1 MADTAS
7 LIVRVSSTGVDKTT
21 SQLNGLTKAAGAAAA
36 AVVSLETAKQVFSAL
51 VDSQRNFDKLNSG
64 LITMTGSA
72 ENAAKAFSVLQ
83 QFAKETPYGLNQAVE
98 GFTKLVA
105 LGLNPSKEALIS
117 YGNTAAAM
125 GKDLNQMIE
134 AVADASTFEFERL
147 KEFGIKSS
155 QQADTVSFTF
165 RGVTTT
171 VKKNS
176 EEIQKYLLNI
186 GNTDF
191 AGAMETRS
199 KTLDG
204 QLSSLADSFDG
215 LVLAVAQSG
224 FGDAVGEQAAKAED
238 AISALTDAIAS
249 NEIAATLQDWVTL
262 FNESFKFISDAL
274 NDLAYDTED
283 KSVDMSDSLGTI
295 PDAIREWL
303 PDIQQTFH
311 EVIAWFQRIDDYAVA
326 LGQTLADVFDPSKT
340 AALTFKN
347 LTAEADAAYAA
358 SIKRAEAESQA
369 ITNRSKQRKKEI
381 EEQRKQYD
389 ERKKQ
394 EIDLA
399 SLVNK
404 KGGTGGAGNTNDKDA
419 KAAAK
424 KAEQLRKQAQ
434 DYLDTLARQ
443 NNDELKAIDAQEQQ
457 KLKEAAKYRKEG
469 ALTAEEYEK
478 AKTAIVLQYGQK
490 RQDALDKE
498 LAEEQKKLQQGVAV
512 LASIDPIA
520 NLQLERQK
528 RLAVIEEYEAQ
539 ENSVHEVAL
548 QARAELDK
556 QYNDGLA
563 AAAEERF
570 RNQSEW
576 NNMLMDS
583 LDAVGTSASSSIVG
597 LINGTQ
603 TASEAMANL
612 GNAILSS
619 VVSGLTQMG
628 VEYLKNMIIGQ
639 TASAATIATASA
651 TGAAIAAAYAPAA
664 AMASLASF
672 GANSAPAM
680 AGITT
685 TVASTQALALTGF
698 REQGGQMNAGGSYL
712 VGERGPEIIKMA
724 GAGRAVN
731 ASQTRQQ
738 LNGNNSGNS
747 GPSNVTIV
755 NNTSS
760 QIGNVSTEQ
769 DDEGRLRIIIEEQ
782 VAASLQN
789 SNSKISKARKAT
801 RNAPGF
807 K

>member
-224 FGDAVGEQAAKAED
+224 FGAAVGEQAATAED
-238 AISALTDAIAS
+238 AITELTDAIAS
-249 NEIAATLQDWVTL
+249 NEIVATLQDWVTL

-283 KSVDMSDSLGTI
+283 KSVDMSDSLGAI

-303 PDIQQTFH
+303 PEI
-311 EVIAWFQRIDDYAVA
+311 QRIAKDMYVEFQAIDM
-326 LGQTLADVFDPSKT
+326 Q
-340 AALTFKN
+340 AALLAQSIKAAFTPGETAEGTYAAGQAAIQFFKDTERAKN
-347 LTAEADAAYAA
+347 KAEADG
-358 SIKRAEAESQA
+358 
-369 ITNRSKQRKKEI
+369 ITQRSKQRKKET
-381 EEQRKQYD
+381 EEQRKQYN

-399 SLVNK
+399 SLVNG
-404 KGGTGGAGNTNDKDA
+404 KGGTGGTGNTNDKDA

-443 NNDELKAIDAQEQQ
+443 NNDELKAINAQEQQ
-457 KLKEAAKYRKEG
+457 KLAKAKEFYSQG
-469 ALTAEEYEK
+469 ALSLKEYEQ
-478 AKTAIVLQYGQK
+478 AKTAIVLEAGQK
-490 RQDALDKE
+490 RQDELDK
-498 LAEEQKKLQQGVAV
+498 
-512 LASIDPIA
+512 
-520 NLQLERQK
+520 RQK
-528 RLAVIEEYEAQ
+528 EAQ
-539 ENSVHEVAL
+539 EKQQKGDDFMAQIMGQNATELELLDIQEQQKLAVA
-548 QARAELDK
+548 DK
-556 QYNDGLA
+556 YREQ
-563 AAAEERF
+563 
-570 RNQSEW
+570 
-576 NNMLMDS
+576 
-583 LDAVGTSASSSIVG
+583 G
-597 LINGTQ
+597 LINEEQ
-603 TASEAMANL
+603 YQAAL
-612 GNAILSS
+612 NAINEQYATKRADALGSS
-619 VVSGLTQMG
+619 FGDMAANA
-628 VEYLKNMIIGQ
+628 K
-639 TASAATIATASA
+639 TAFGEASTAYKAFAIAQATIATYTSA
-651 TGAAIAAAYAPAA
+651 IEAYKSTAAIPVVGPFLAPVAAATAVAA
-664 AMASLASF
+664 GLANI
-672 GANSAPAM
+672 AKIRSA
-680 AGITT
+680 
-685 TVASTQALALTGF
+685 
-698 REQGGQMNAGGSYL
+698 REQGGQLSAGQMSTIA
-712 VGERGPEIIKMA
+712 ERGKPEVIMPA
-724 GAGRAVN
+724 GASRVRTA
-731 ASQTRQQ
+731 QQ
-738 LNGNNSGNS
+738 MKEIMGQNGGQSG
-747 GPSNVTIV
+747 GDNVTIV
-755 NNTSS
+755 NNTTGRVDSA
-760 QIGNVSTEQ
+760 VTER
-769 DDEGRLRIIIEEQ
+769 DDEGRLRIIISET
-782 VAASLQN
+782 VASQLQDNN
-789 SNSKISKARKAT
+789 SPISKARRST
-801 RNAPGF
+801 RGQPGY
-807 K
+807 

>member
-224 FGDAVGEQAAKAED
+224 FGDAVGEQAATAED
-238 AISALTDAIAS
+238 AITALTDAIAS
-249 NEIAATLQDWVTL
+249 NEISATLQDWVTL

-274 NDLAYDTED
+274 NDLAFDTED
-283 KSVDMSDSLGTI
+283 KSVDMSDSLGDI

-340 AALTFKN
+340 SALTFKK
-347 LTAEADAAYAA
+347 LTAEADAAYDA

-369 ITNRSKQRKKEI
+369 ITDRSKQRKKEI

-404 KGGTGGAGNTNDKDA
+404 KGGTGGAGNTDDKAA

-424 KAEQLRKQAQ
+424 KAEQLRNQAQ

-457 KLKEAAKYRKEG
+457 KLAKAKEFYSQG
-469 ALTAEEYEK
+469 ALSLKEYEQ
-478 AKTAIVLQYGQK
+478 AKTAIVLEAGQK
-490 RQDALDKE
+490 RQDELDK
-498 LAEEQKKLQQGVAV
+498 
-512 LASIDPIA
+512 
-520 NLQLERQK
+520 RQK
-528 RLAVIEEYEAQ
+528 EAQ
-539 ENSVHEVAL
+539 EKQQKGDDFMAQIMGQNATELELLDIQEQQKLAVADKYREQGL
-548 QARAELDK
+548 ISEK
-556 QYNDGLA
+556 QYQA
-563 AAAEERF
+563 A
-570 RNQSEW
+570 
-576 NNMLMDS
+576 L
-583 LDAVGTSASSSIVG
+583 
-597 LINGTQ
+597 
-603 TASEAMANL
+603 
-612 GNAILSS
+612 NAINEQYATKRADATATAFGNMASNIGSALGEA
-619 VVSGLTQMG
+619 SGAYKAFAIVQ
-628 VEYLKNMIIGQ
+628 
-639 TASAATIATASA
+639 ATIATY
-651 TGAAIAAAYAPAA
+651 TAAIEAYKSTAAIPVVGPFLAPVAAAAA
-664 AMASLASF
+664 VGAGMAQI
-672 GANSAPAM
+672 SAIRSA
-680 AGITT
+680 
-685 TVASTQALALTGF
+685 
-698 REQGGQMNAGGSYL
+698 REQGGQLSAGQASTIA
-712 VGERGPEIIKMA
+712 ERGKPEVIMPA
-724 GAGRAVN
+724 GASRVRTA
-731 ASQTRQQ
+731 QQ
-738 LNGNNSGNS
+738 MKEIMGQNGSSS

>member
-224 FGDAVGEQAAKAED
+224 FGDAVGEQAAMAED
-238 AISALTDAIAS
+238 AVTALTDAIAS
-249 NEIAATLQDWVTL
+249 NEIAATLQDWATL

-283 KSVDMSDSLGTI
+283 KSADMSDSLGTI

-404 KGGTGGAGNTNDKDA
+404 KGGTGGAGTTDDKAA

-424 KAEQLRKQAQ
+424 KAEQLRNQAQ

-457 KLKEAAKYRKEG
+457 KLAKAKEFYSQG
-469 ALTAEEYEK
+469 ALSLKEYEQ
-478 AKTAIVLQYGQK
+478 AKTAIVLEAGQK
-490 RQDALDKE
+490 RQDELDK
-498 LAEEQKKLQQGVAV
+498 
-512 LASIDPIA
+512 
-520 NLQLERQK
+520 RQK
-528 RLAVIEEYEAQ
+528 EAQ
-539 ENSVHEVAL
+539 EKQQKGDDFMAQIMGQNATELELLDIQEQQKLAVA
-548 QARAELDK
+548 DK
-556 QYNDGLA
+556 YREQ
-563 AAAEERF
+563 
-570 RNQSEW
+570 
-576 NNMLMDS
+576 
-583 LDAVGTSASSSIVG
+583 G
-597 LINGTQ
+597 LINEKQ
-603 TASEAMANL
+603 YQAAL
-612 GNAILSS
+612 NAINEQYATKRADATATAFGNMASNIGSALGEA
-619 VVSGLTQMG
+619 SGAYKAFAIVQ
-628 VEYLKNMIIGQ
+628 
-639 TASAATIATASA
+639 ATIATY
-651 TGAAIAAAYAPAA
+651 TAAIEAYKSTAAIPVVGPFLAPVAAAAA
-664 AMASLASF
+664 VGAGMAQV
-672 GANSAPAM
+672 SAIRSA
-680 AGITT
+680 
-685 TVASTQALALTGF
+685 
-698 REQGGQMNAGGSYL
+698 REQGGQLAAGQASTIA
-712 VGERGPEIIKMA
+712 ERGKPEVIMPA
-724 GAGRAVN
+724 GASRVRTA
-731 ASQTRQQ
+731 QQ
-738 LNGNNSGNS
+738 MKEIMGQNGSSS

>member
-51 VDSQRNFDKLNSG
+51 VASQRNFDKLNSG

-224 FGDAVGEQAAKAED
+224 FGDAVGAQAATAED
-238 AISALTDAIAS
+238 AITALTDAIAS

-274 NDLAYDTED
+274 NDLAYDTEN
-283 KSVDMSDSLGTI
+283 KSTDMSDSLGTI

-347 LTAEADAAYAA
+347 LTAEADAAYDA

-381 EEQRKQYD
+381 DEQRKQYD

-457 KLKEAAKYRKEG
+457 KLAKAKEFYSQG
-469 ALTAEEYEK
+469 ALSLKEYEQ
-478 AKTAIVLQYGQK
+478 AKTAIVLEAGQK
-490 RQDALDKE
+490 RQDELDK
-498 LAEEQKKLQQGVAV
+498 
-512 LASIDPIA
+512 
-520 NLQLERQK
+520 RQK
-528 RLAVIEEYEAQ
+528 EAQ
-539 ENSVHEVAL
+539 EKQQKGDDFMAQIMGQNA
-548 QARAELDK
+548 AELELLDIQEQQKLAVADK
-556 QYNDGLA
+556 YREQ
-563 AAAEERF
+563 
-570 RNQSEW
+570 
-576 NNMLMDS
+576 
-583 LDAVGTSASSSIVG
+583 G
-597 LINGTQ
+597 LINEEQ
-603 TASEAMANL
+603 YQAAL
-612 GNAILSS
+612 NAINEQYATKRADALGSS
-619 VVSGLTQMG
+619 FGDMAANA
-628 VEYLKNMIIGQ
+628 K
-639 TASAATIATASA
+639 TAFGEASTAYKAFAIAQATIATYTSA
-651 TGAAIAAAYAPAA
+651 IEAYKSTAAIPVVGPFLAPVAAATAVAA
-664 AMASLASF
+664 GLANI
-672 GANSAPAM
+672 AKIRSA
-680 AGITT
+680 
-685 TVASTQALALTGF
+685 
-698 REQGGQMNAGGSYL
+698 REQGGQLSAGQASTIA
-712 VGERGPEIIKMA
+712 ERGKPEVIMPA
-724 GAGRAVN
+724 GASRVRTA
-731 ASQTRQQ
+731 QQ
-738 LNGNNSGNS
+738 MKEIMGQNGSPSG
-747 GPSNVTIV
+747 GDNVTIV
-755 NNTSS
+755 NNTTGRVDSA
-760 QIGNVSTEQ
+760 VTER
-769 DDEGRLRIIIEEQ
+769 DDEGRLRIIISET
-782 VAASLQN
+782 VASQLQDNN
-789 SNSKISKARKAT
+789 SPISKARRST
-801 RNAPGF
+801 RGQPGY
-807 K
+807 

>member
-224 FGDAVGEQAAKAED
+224 FGDAVGEQAATAED
-238 AISALTDAIAS
+238 AITALTDAIAS
-249 NEIAATLQDWVTL
+249 NEIAATLQDWATL

-274 NDLAYDTED
+274 NDLAYDTEE
-283 KSVDMSDSLGTI
+283 KSANMSDSLGTI

-369 ITNRSKQRKKEI
+369 ITDRSKQRKKEI

-404 KGGTGGAGNTNDKDA
+404 KGGTGGTGNADDKAA

-424 KAEQLRKQAQ
+424 KAEQLRNQAQ

-457 KLKEAAKYRKEG
+457 KLAKAKEFYSQG
-469 ALTAEEYEK
+469 ALSLKEYEQ
-478 AKTAIVLQYGQK
+478 AKTAIVLEAGQK
-490 RQDALDKE
+490 RQDELDK
-498 LAEEQKKLQQGVAV
+498 
-512 LASIDPIA
+512 
-520 NLQLERQK
+520 RQK
-528 RLAVIEEYEAQ
+528 EAQ
-539 ENSVHEVAL
+539 EKQQKGDDFMAQIMGQNATELELLDIQEQQKLAVADKYREQGL
-548 QARAELDK
+548 ISEK
-556 QYNDGLA
+556 QYQA
-563 AAAEERF
+563 A
-570 RNQSEW
+570 
-576 NNMLMDS
+576 L
-583 LDAVGTSASSSIVG
+583 
-597 LINGTQ
+597 
-603 TASEAMANL
+603 
-612 GNAILSS
+612 NAINEQYATKRADATATAFGNMASNIGSALGEA
-619 VVSGLTQMG
+619 SGAYKAFAIVQ
-628 VEYLKNMIIGQ
+628 
-639 TASAATIATASA
+639 ATIATYTAALEAYKS
-651 TGAAIAAAYAPAA
+651 TAAIPVVGPFLAPVAAAAA
-664 AMASLASF
+664 VGAGMAQI
-672 GANSAPAM
+672 SAIRSA
-680 AGITT
+680 
-685 TVASTQALALTGF
+685 
-698 REQGGQMNAGGSYL
+698 REQGGQLSAGQASTIA
-712 VGERGPEIIKMA
+712 ERGKPEVIMPA
-724 GAGRAVN
+724 GASRVRTA
-731 ASQTRQQ
+731 QQ
-738 LNGNNSGNS
+738 MKEIMGQNGSSS

>member
-117 YGNTAAAM
+117 YGNTASAM

-224 FGDAVGEQAAKAED
+224 FGDAVGEQAATAEE
-238 AISALTDAIAS
+238 AITALTDAIAS

-283 KSVDMSDSLGTI
+283 KSADMSDSLGAI

-311 EVIAWFQRIDDYAVA
+311 EVIAWFQRIDDYAIA

-381 EEQRKQYD
+381 EEQRKQYN

-404 KGGTGGAGNTNDKDA
+404 KGGTGGTGNADDKAA
-419 KAAAK
+419 KAAAR
-424 KAEQLRKQAQ
+424 KAEQLRNQAQ

-443 NNDELKAIDAQEQQ
+443 NNDEIKAIDAQEKQ
-457 KLKEAAKYRKEG
+457 KLAKAKEFYSQG
-469 ALTAEEYEK
+469 ALSLKEYEQ
-478 AKTAIVLQYGQK
+478 AKTAIVLEAGQK
-490 RQDALDKE
+490 RQDELDK
-498 LAEEQKKLQQGVAV
+498 
-512 LASIDPIA
+512 
-520 NLQLERQK
+520 RQK
-528 RLAVIEEYEAQ
+528 EAQ
-539 ENSVHEVAL
+539 EKQQKGDDFMAQIMGQNATELELLDIQEQQKLAVADKYREQGL
-548 QARAELDK
+548 ISEK
-556 QYNDGLA
+556 QYQATL
-563 AAAEERF
+563 
-570 RNQSEW
+570 
-576 NNMLMDS
+576 
-583 LDAVGTSASSSIVG
+583 
-597 LINGTQ
+597 
-603 TASEAMANL
+603 
-612 GNAILSS
+612 NAINEQYATKRADATATAFGNMASNIGSALGEA
-619 VVSGLTQMG
+619 SGAYKAFAIVQ
-628 VEYLKNMIIGQ
+628 
-639 TASAATIATASA
+639 ATIATY
-651 TGAAIAAAYAPAA
+651 TAAIEAYKSTAAIPVVGPFLAPVAAAAA
-664 AMASLASF
+664 VGAGMAQI
-672 GANSAPAM
+672 SAIRSA
-680 AGITT
+680 
-685 TVASTQALALTGF
+685 
-698 REQGGQMNAGGSYL
+698 REQGGQLSAGQASTIA
-712 VGERGPEIIKMA
+712 ERGKPEVIMPA
-724 GAGRAVN
+724 GASRVRTA
-731 ASQTRQQ
+731 QQ
-738 LNGNNSGNS
+738 MKEIMGQNGSSS

>member
-1 MADTAS
+1 MADIAS
-7 LIVRVSSTGVDKTT
+7 LIVRVSATGVDKVT

-224 FGDAVGEQAAKAED
+224 FGAAVGEQAATAED
-238 AISALTDAIAS
+238 AITELTDAIAS
-249 NEIAATLQDWVTL
+249 NEIVATLQDWVTL

-274 NDLAYDTED
+274 NDLAYDTGD
-283 KSVDMSDSLGTI
+283 KSADMSDSLGTI

-303 PDIQQTFH
+303 PEI
-311 EVIAWFQRIDDYAVA
+311 QRIAKDMYVEFQAIDMQAA
-326 LGQTLADVFDPSKT
+326 LLAQSIKAAFTPGET
-340 AALTFKN
+340 AAGTFAAGQAAVQFFKDTERAKN
-347 LTAEADAAYAA
+347 KAEADG
-358 SIKRAEAESQA
+358 
-369 ITNRSKQRKKEI
+369 ITQRSKQRKKEI

-404 KGGTGGAGNTNDKDA
+404 KGGTGGTGNADDKAA

-424 KAEQLRKQAQ
+424 KAEQLRNQAQ

-443 NNDELKAIDAQEQQ
+443 NNDEIKAIDAQEKQ
-457 KLKEAAKYRKEG
+457 KLAKAKEFYSQG
-469 ALTAEEYEK
+469 ALSLKEYEQ
-478 AKTAIVLQYGQK
+478 AKTAIVLEAGQK
-490 RQDALDKE
+490 RQD
-498 LAEEQKKLQQGVAV
+498 
-512 LASIDPIA
+512 
-520 NLQLERQK
+520 
-528 RLAVIEEYEAQ
+528 
-539 ENSVHEVAL
+539 
-548 QARAELDK
+548 ELDK
-556 QYNDGLA
+556 RQKEAKEKQQKGDDFMAQIMGQN
-563 AAAEERF
+563 AAELE
-570 RNQSEW
+570 
-576 NNMLMDS
+576 L
-583 LDAVGTSASSSIVG
+583 LDIQEQQKLAVADKYREQG
-597 LINGTQ
+597 LINEEQ
-603 TASEAMANL
+603 YQAAL
-612 GNAILSS
+612 NAINEQYATKRAEALGSS
-619 VVSGLTQMG
+619 FGDMAANA
-628 VEYLKNMIIGQ
+628 K
-639 TASAATIATASA
+639 TAFGEASTAYKAFAIAQATIATYTSA
-651 TGAAIAAAYAPAA
+651 IEAYKSTAAIPVVGPFLAPVAAATAVAA
-664 AMASLASF
+664 GLANI
-672 GANSAPAM
+672 AKIRSA
-680 AGITT
+680 
-685 TVASTQALALTGF
+685 
-698 REQGGQMNAGGSYL
+698 REQGGQLSAGQMSTIA
-712 VGERGPEIIKMA
+712 ERGKPEVIMPA
-724 GAGRAVN
+724 GASRVRTA
-731 ASQTRQQ
+731 QQ
-738 LNGNNSGNS
+738 MKEIMGQNGGTSG
-747 GPSNVTIV
+747 GDNVTIV
-755 NNTSS
+755 NNTTGRVDSA
-760 QIGNVSTEQ
+760 VTER
-769 DDEGRLRIIIEEQ
+769 DDEGRLRIIISET
-782 VAASLQN
+782 VASQLQDNN
-789 SNSKISKARKAT
+789 SPISKARRST
-801 RNAPGF
+801 RGQPGY
-807 K
+807 

>member
-1 MADTAS
+1 MADIAS
-7 LIVRVSSTGVDKTT
+7 LIVRVSATGVDKVT

-224 FGDAVGEQAAKAED
+224 FGVAVGEQAATAED
-238 AISALTDAIAS
+238 AITELTDAIAS
-249 NEIAATLQDWVTL
+249 NEIVATLQDWVTL

-274 NDLAYDTED
+274 NDLAFDTED

-369 ITNRSKQRKKEI
+369 ITDRSRQRKKEI

-399 SLVNK
+399 GLVNK
-404 KGGTGGAGNTNDKDA
+404 KGGTGGAGNTDDKAA

-424 KAEQLRKQAQ
+424 KAEQLRNQAQ

-457 KLKEAAKYRKEG
+457 KLAKAKEFYSQG
-469 ALTAEEYEK
+469 ALSLKEYEQ
-478 AKTAIVLQYGQK
+478 AKTSIVLEAGQK
-490 RQDALDKE
+490 RQDELDK
-498 LAEEQKKLQQGVAV
+498 
-512 LASIDPIA
+512 
-520 NLQLERQK
+520 RQK
-528 RLAVIEEYEAQ
+528 EAQ
-539 ENSVHEVAL
+539 EKQQKGDDFMSQIMGQNATELELLDIQEQQKLAVA
-548 QARAELDK
+548 DK
-556 QYNDGLA
+556 YREQ
-563 AAAEERF
+563 
-570 RNQSEW
+570 
-576 NNMLMDS
+576 
-583 LDAVGTSASSSIVG
+583 G
-597 LINGTQ
+597 LINEEQ
-603 TASEAMANL
+603 YQAAL
-612 GNAILSS
+612 NAINEQYATKRADATATAFGNMASNIGSALGEA
-619 VVSGLTQMG
+619 SGAYKAFAIVQ
-628 VEYLKNMIIGQ
+628 
-639 TASAATIATASA
+639 ATIATY
-651 TGAAIAAAYAPAA
+651 TAAIEAYKSTAAIPVVGPFLAPVAAAAA
-664 AMASLASF
+664 VGAGMAQI
-672 GANSAPAM
+672 SAIRSA
-680 AGITT
+680 
-685 TVASTQALALTGF
+685 
-698 REQGGQMNAGGSYL
+698 REQGGQLSAGQASTIA
-712 VGERGPEIIKMA
+712 ERGKPEVIMPA
-724 GAGRAVN
+724 GASRVRTA
-731 ASQTRQQ
+731 QQ
-738 LNGNNSGNS
+738 MKEIMGQNGSSS